1 MKKKSTI
8 IPLALL
14 AYLGVMAYVGLPI
27 YREGRYLYYFGIV
40 GVSLLVILLL
50 HLSLKRKERLQRERE
65 ADIANAE
72 IKANE
77 KDNKTIDNH
86 E

>member
-40 GVSLLVILLL
+40 GVSLLVIFLL

-65 ADIANAE
+65 ADMANTE
-72 IKANE
+72 IKA
-77 KDNKTIDNH
+77 KDNNNTIDNH